1 VIIRL
6 LVATSGW
13 PLLTGGRCL
22 EVVVET
28 DLAAFFKKFLAL
40 GSKVVPAAKPG
51 DERKLL
57 LPSLIRFG
65 WGFFNELYN
74 VF

>member
-1 VIIRL
+1 VRFRL

-22 EVVVET
+22 KVVVET

-40 GSKVVPAAKPG
+40 GPKVVPAAKPG
-51 DERKLL
+51 DDRIEVVL
-57 LPSLIRFG
+57 SLIRLG

-74 VF
+74 VL

>member
-1 VIIRL
+1 VIFRL

-22 EVVVET
+22 KVVVET
-28 DLAAFFKKFLAL
+28 DLAAFFKKFFAL
-40 GSKVVPAAKPG
+40 GPKVVPAAKPG
-51 DERKLL
+51 DERILL
-57 LPSLIRFG
+57 LPSLICLG
-65 WGFFNELYN
+65 WGFRNELYN